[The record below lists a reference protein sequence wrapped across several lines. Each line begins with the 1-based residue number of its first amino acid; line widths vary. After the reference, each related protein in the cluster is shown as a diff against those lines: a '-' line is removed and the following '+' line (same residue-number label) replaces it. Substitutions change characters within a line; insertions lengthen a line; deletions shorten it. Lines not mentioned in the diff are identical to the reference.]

1 MEPLEIIEKTEELI
15 APYLDE
21 NGIELVDVTYKRESG
36 GMILRLLVD
45 TPKGIHIDECEAL
58 NVHVSAVLDK
68 ESFIDEY
75 YVIEVS
81 SPGLDRPIKTDK
93 DFNRSIGKDLEILTF
108 GPIDGHKTHIGS
120 LIGISGDKIV
130 LEADGISTVIPRD
143 KIAVAKLHLEF

>member
-108 GPIDGHKTHIGS
+108 GPIDGRKTHIGS